1 MNKYCYLC
9 KLFCLNIAGPFHAK
23 RPSHFGDHLKC
34 TWKKWA
40 DLLRW
45 KQWTARIFQREK
57 KFCSC
62 GWLITSWHNAVCVLF
77 VENFVLKL
85 PLIFSKAN
93 SVYLLSKCAS
103 VRYLKLNNNSAIF
116 SPYLLLRIEP
126 KCVMFAFL
134 LQYCT
139 LYEYLSSEYLLHRR
153 YILRK
158 KYLYTSQ
165 AAEIYEK
172 ISRISQNRDF
182 CPYWDAICSM
192 LWYNEN
198 SSLYLNCKKMKFFL

>member
-1 MNKYCYLC
+1 MPNVPATLATIWIVFEK
-9 KLFCLNIAGPFHAK
+9 K
-23 RPSHFGDHLKC
+23 KC
-34 TWKKWA
+34 A

-116 SPYLLLRIEP
+116 LPHSLPRIKP
-126 KCVMFAFL
+126 KCVMFAFFIAIL
-134 LQYCT
+134 HFVWI
-139 LYEYLSSEYLLHRR
+139 SEQW
-153 YILRK
+153 ILTPQK
-158 KYLYTSQ
+158 VYF
-165 AAEIYEK
+165 EEK
-172 ISRISQNRDF
+172 ISLDLSSCWNIR
-182 CPYWDAICSM
+182 
-192 LWYNEN
+192 EN
-198 SSLYLNCKKMKFFL
+198 ITNFTKSWFLSVLRCNLLHVVIQWKLIIIPKL